1 MIKDIIIFSLSS
13 NIALT
18 NKVCELLNIKPG
30 VSEVKHFAD
39 GECIA
44 FSKSDVRGKKVYIIQ
59 STSKP
64 VNDRIM
70 ETLIFI
76 DAIRRANAREVTLI
90 MPYYGYARQDRIASK
105 NEPITAR
112 MVADLFTNSGI
123 KRVITVDLHTP
134 QIQGFFGVPSDN
146 TTPSILFADYLKAR
160 LKDDPAFTGKNI
172 AIVAPDHG
180 AMHRARDLATFIPNT
195 NIVVIDKRRPK
206 PNVAEITNV
215 VGDING
221 KVCIMVDDII
231 DTGGTILAG
240 AKVLKEKGAR
250 EVFICCSHALFNGE
264 AKKRMEEAK
273 DIVTEC
279 IVTDT
284 IEHPEFENSPNIRV
298 ISIAKML
305 ADIIRSHESH
315 EDIRIEYAKFR

>member
-1 MIKDIIIFSLSS
+1 MIKDIIVFSLTS
-13 NIALT
+13 NLELT
-18 NKVCELLNIKPG
+18 KRVCTLLAIEPG
-30 VSEVKHFAD
+30 ISEVKHFAD
-39 GECIA
+39 GECI
-44 FSKSDVRGKKVYIIQ
+44 SYPKSDVRGKKVYIIQ

-76 DAIRRANAREVTLI
+76 DALKRANAREITLI
-90 MPYYGYARQDRIASK
+90 MPYFGYARQDRIANK

-134 QIQGFFGVPSDN
+134 QIQGFFGVPVDN
-146 TTPSILFADYLKAR
+146 TTPSYLFSEYLNK
-160 LKDDPAFTGKNI
+160 KFKTDSSFTGKNV

-180 AMHRARDLATFIPNT
+180 ALHRARDFASFIPNT

-206 PNVAEITNV
+206 PNVSEIINV

-221 KVCIMVDDII
+221 KVCVMVDDII

-240 AKVLKEKGAR
+240 AKVLKDKGAR
-250 EVFICCSHALFNGE
+250 EVILAVSHALFNGD
-264 AKKRMEEAK
+264 ALTKMENA
-273 DIVTEC
+273 DFVDEC
-279 IVTDT
+279 IVTDS
-284 IEHPEFENSPNIRV
+284 IEHEEFKNSKKIKV
-298 ISIAKML
+298 ISIDKMIS
-305 ADIIRSHESH
+305 DIIKSHESH
-315 EDIRIEYAKFR
+315 EDIKIEYAKFR

>member
-1 MIKDIIIFSLSS
+1 MLKDIIIFSLTSS
-13 NIALT
+13 ISLT
-18 NKVCELLNIKPG
+18 KKVCELLDMKMG
-30 VSEVKHFAD
+30 ESEVKHFAD

-44 FSKSDVRGKKVYIIQ
+44 LSKSDVRGKKVYIIQ

-76 DAIRRANAREVTLI
+76 DAIKRANAREITLI
-90 MPYYGYARQDRIASK
+90 MPYYGYARQDRIAAK

-112 MVADLFTNSGI
+112 MVADLFTNSGV

-134 QIQGFFGVPSDN
+134 QIQGFFGIPVDN
-146 TTPSILFADYLKAR
+146 TTPSYIFAKYLNDK
-160 LKDDPAFTGKNI
+160 LKNDPNFNGKNV

-180 AMHRARDLATFIPNT
+180 AMHRARDLASFIPNT

-206 PNVAEITNV
+206 PNVAEILNV

-221 KVCIMVDDII
+221 KVCVMVDDII

-240 AKVLKEKGAR
+240 AKALKDKGAR
-250 EVFICCSHALFNGE
+250 EVFLCVSHALFNGE
-264 AKKRMEEAK
+264 AKNRIEAA
-273 DIVTEC
+273 DYVSEC

-284 IEHPEFENSPNIRV
+284 IEHEEFEGSKKIKV
-298 ISIAKML
+298 ISIAKMIS
-305 ADIIRSHESH
+305 DIIRSHESH

>member
-13 NIALT
+13 NVTLT
-18 NKVCELLNIKPG
+18 NKVCDYLNIKPG
-30 VSEVKHFAD
+30 ISEIKHFAD

-44 FSKSDVRGKKVYIIQ
+44 YPKSDIRGKKVYIIQ
-59 STSKP
+59 STCKP

-70 ETLIFI
+70 ESLIFI
-76 DAIRRANAREVTLI
+76 DACKRANAREITLI

-105 NEPITAR
+105 NEPITAK
-112 MVADLFTNSGI
+112 MVADLFTNSGV

-134 QIQGFFGVPSDN
+134 QIQGFFGVPVDN
-146 TTPSILFADYLKAR
+146 TTPSYVFAKYLRER
-160 LKDDPAFTGKNI
+160 LEVHPSFTGKNI

-180 AMHRARDLATFIPNT
+180 AMHRARDLASFIPNT

-221 KVCIMVDDII
+221 KVCVMVDDII

-264 AKKRMEEAK
+264 AKERMEAA
-273 DIVTEC
+273 DYVSEC

-284 IEHPEFENSPNIRV
+284 IEHEEFENSTKIKV
-298 ISIAKML
+298 ISISKML
-305 ADIIRSHESH
+305 ADIIKSHESH